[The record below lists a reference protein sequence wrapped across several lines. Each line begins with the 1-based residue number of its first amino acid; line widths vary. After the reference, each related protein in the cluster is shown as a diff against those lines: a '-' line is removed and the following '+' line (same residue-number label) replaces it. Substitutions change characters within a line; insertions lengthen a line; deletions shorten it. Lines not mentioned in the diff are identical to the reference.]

1 MTVLDVLLASAIQ
14 ESMIDMPM
22 AWGQGR
28 AVYGG
33 LVAGMMMSRLQGAVA
48 EGQVL
53 RAMSL
58 SFVGPVSEG
67 EAEFQVEILRQGKS
81 VTHLSCRLLQE
92 QGVRCIMLA
101 CFGHGRISQILV
113 KPTAMPHAADPS
125 SLAAQSQ
132 IPGVMPEFTQW
143 FDYRYVDGD
152 TPFSNSRQGVIG
164 GWIRLQEPGAAF
176 SAAHLLALIDAWPPA
191 VLPMYPGPAPISTM
205 TWSAEFS
212 EFPDSLSA
220 SQWFRYRADSGM
232 SAAGYAATHAGIW
245 TDQGK
250 LLAISHQSIAVFR

>member
-1 MTVLDVLLASAIQ
+1 MTVLDELLARTVHSHLI
-14 ESMIDMPM
+14 EMPG

-33 LVAGMMMSRLQGAVA
+33 LVAALMMSRLQSGVAV
-48 EGQVL
+48 GQVL

-58 SFVGPVSEG
+58 SFVGPVNEG
-67 EAEFQVEILRQGKS
+67 VAELHVEVLRQGKS

-92 QGVRCIMLA
+92 QDVRCVMLA
-101 CFGHGRISQILV
+101 CFGHGRISQILL
-113 KPTAMPHAADPS
+113 KPTVMPVAADPA
-125 SLAAQSQ
+125 SLAVLPH

-152 TPFSNSRQGVIG
+152 PPFSNSRQGVLG
-164 GWIRLQEPGAAF
+164 GWIRLQEPGSAF

-205 TWSAEFS
+205 TWSAEF
-212 EFPDSLSA
+212 PDLPQGLSA

>member
-1 MTVLDVLLASAIQ
+1 MTILDELLATTVQAHVM
-14 ESMIDMPM
+14 EMPT

-33 LVAGMMMSRLQGAVA
+33 LVAALMMSRLQGSVA
-48 EGQVL
+48 AGQVL

-58 SFVGPVSEG
+58 SFVGPVNEG
-67 EAEFQVEILRQGKS
+67 SAEFVVEVLRQGKS

-92 QGVRCIMLA
+92 GEVRCVMLA
-101 CFGHGRISQILV
+101 CFGHGRLSQIIV
-113 KPTAMPHAADPS
+113 KPSEMPSAADPS
-125 SLAAQSQ
+125 SLAALPH

-152 TPFSNSRQGVIG
+152 PPFSHSRQGVIG
-164 GWIRLQEPGAAF
+164 GWIRLQEPESAF

-212 EFPDSLSA
+212 DIPEGLSA

-232 SAAGYAATHAGIW
+232 SAAGYASTQAGIW

-250 LLAISHQSIAVFR
+250 LLAISHQSVAVFR